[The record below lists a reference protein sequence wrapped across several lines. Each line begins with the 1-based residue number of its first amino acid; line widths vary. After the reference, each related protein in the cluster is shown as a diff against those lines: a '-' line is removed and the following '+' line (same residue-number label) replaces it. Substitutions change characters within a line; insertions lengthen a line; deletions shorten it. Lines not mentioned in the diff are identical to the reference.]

1 MLDALDW
8 MEGELEGRGGRT
20 FFADGEVG
28 MLDYCVYPWFD
39 SLAAVERMGI
49 IEVPWEERFPKLVL
63 HNILIFFKKK
73 SCPVLK
79 MPTSEEK
86 WSGGRMSPARK

>member
-1 MLDALDW
+1 MLDALEW

-20 FFADGEVG
+20 FFADGRVG

-39 SLAAVERMGI
+39 SLAAVERMGV

-63 HNILIFFKKK
+63 HNILIFFKKNLAP
-73 SCPVLK
+73 C
-79 MPTSEEK
+79 
-86 WSGGRMSPARK
+86 